1 MDRFSSSPRLQKKY
15 EEMENNE
22 YRMNLQLPILYTL
35 RRKKIAPDNLWQ
47 MNYEQLKQIFAKTP
61 ERRWGPTYNGWREAR
76 SIGIETG
83 AWTEEMNGGFQKG
96 NKINVGRTPWNK
108 RKFKM

>member
-22 YRMNLQLPILYTL
+22 YRMTLKLPVLYTL

-47 MNYEQLKQIFAKTP
+47 MHYEQLKKIFAKTP

-76 SIGIETG
+76 SIGRETG
-83 AWTEEMNGGFQKG
+83 AWTAEMNGGFQKG
-96 NKINVGRTPWNK
+96 NKINVGRTPWNQ
-108 RKFKM
+108 RPL